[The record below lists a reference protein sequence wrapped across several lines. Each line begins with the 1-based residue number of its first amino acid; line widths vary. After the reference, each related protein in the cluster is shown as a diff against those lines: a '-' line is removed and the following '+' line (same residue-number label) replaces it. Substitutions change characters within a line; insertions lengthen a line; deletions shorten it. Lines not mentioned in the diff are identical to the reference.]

1 MSDFKSTPQRAK
13 SVRNEQPSFGKN
25 IVEPSHKMPPFTT
38 RHEPNVPEL
47 LRRGHLHPS
56 EMDHKLD
63 PRTNQPTNHP
73 DKQSIS

>member
-1 MSDFKSTPQRAK
+1 MDSESTPQPAK
-13 SVRNEQPSFGKN
+13 PVRRDEQPNFEKN
-25 IVEPSHKMPPFTT
+25 ILEPSHKMPPFIT

-47 LRRGHLHPS
+47 IRRGHLHPN

-63 PRTNQPTNHP
+63 PRTNQPTHP

>member
-1 MSDFKSTPQRAK
+1 MNSESTPQPAK
-13 SVRNEQPSFGKN
+13 AVRNEQPSFQEN
-25 IVEPSHKMPPFTT
+25 ILKPSMPPFID

-63 PRTNQPTNHP
+63 PLTNQPTNHH
-73 DKQSIS
+73 DRQSTS